1 MSTDRLR
8 PSDRQ
13 ILAYLDENPPEYVPL
28 IATRL
33 GLPLGHANERMA
45 SLVEREYVTPVT
57 NECIYTLTDAGAERL
72 ADATCRQSSGVAD
85 D

>member
-8 PSDRQ
+8 PADRQ
-13 ILAYLDENPPEYVPL
+13 ILAYLEENPPEYVPL

-33 GLPLGHANERMA
+33 GLPLGHANERMEA
-45 SLVEREYVTPVT
+45 LVEQGYATPVT
-57 NECIYTLTDAGAERL
+57 NECVYTLTDAGAERL
-72 ADATCRQSSGVAD
+72 ADVARGQSSGVAD

>member
-8 PSDRQ
+8 PADRQ
-13 ILAYLDENPPEYVPL
+13 MLAYLDENPPEYVPL

-33 GLPLGHANERMA
+33 GLPLGHADDRME
-45 SLVEREYVTPVT
+45 SLVERGYATPVT
-57 NECIYTLTDAGAERL
+57 NECVYTLTEAGAERL
-72 ADATCRQSSGVAD
+72 ADAAGEQSSGLAD

>member
-1 MSTDRLR
+1 MSTNRLR
-8 PSDRQ
+8 PADRQ
-13 ILAYLDENPPEYVPL
+13 ILAYLDQHPPEYVPL

-33 GLPLGHANERMA
+33 GLPLGHATERTK
-45 SLVEREYVTPVT
+45 SLVERGYVTEVT

-72 ADATCRQSSGVAD
+72 ADAFGRQSSSVAD

>member
-8 PSDRQ
+8 PADRR

-33 GLPLGHANERMA
+33 GLPLGHATERMEA
-45 SLVEREYVTPVT
+45 LVEQEYVTPVT

-72 ADATCRQSSGVAD
+72 ADAAHGQSSSVAD

>member
-8 PSDRQ
+8 PADRR

-33 GLPLGHANERMA
+33 GLPLGHANERMEA
-45 SLVEREYVTPVT
+45 LVEQEYVTPVT
-57 NECIYTLTDAGAERL
+57 NECVYTLTDAGAERL
-72 ADATCRQSSGVAD
+72 ADGASGQSSSVAD